1 MNAVSVVPG
10 APTAGYTVSYQLD
23 MGVMKFEAAPK
34 SSFVIVN
41 DNLLQDPDFQAAFET
56 KTGVAQTPWV
66 MDWRNPQSAM
76 QYIGLG
82 RGSTVNISWPD
93 LQTVV
98 GQLSLYPEQL
108 SGAIDVRKCH
118 CIYLHSSNLT
128 NYKCLGP
135 AGSRSILAKIPV
147 NAGHGGVL
155 VHQHSGHILDYTP
168 CGGITTQTLSFD
180 LRSGDNEP
188 IDLRGG
194 FVSFTL
200 LFAMAPVH

>member
-1 MNAVSVVPG
+1 
-10 APTAGYTVSYQLD
+10 
-23 MGVMKFEAAPK
+23 MGVMKFEAAPN
-34 SSFVIVN
+34 SSFALV
-41 DNLLQDPDFQAAFET
+41 DDGFLQDSDFQAAFET
-56 KTGVAQTPWV
+56 KTGLAQTPWV

-98 GQLSLYPEQL
+98 GQLSLYPEQF
-108 SGAIDVRKCH
+108 SGAIDERKCH

-128 NYKCLGP
+128 NYKRLGP
-135 AGSRSILAKIPV
+135 AGSRSILAKIAM
-147 NAGHGGVL
+147 NYGHGGVL
-155 VHQHSGHILDYTP
+155 VHQHSGHVLDYTP

-188 IDLRGG
+188 IDLRWG
-194 FVSFTL
+194 L
-200 LFAMAPVH
+200 